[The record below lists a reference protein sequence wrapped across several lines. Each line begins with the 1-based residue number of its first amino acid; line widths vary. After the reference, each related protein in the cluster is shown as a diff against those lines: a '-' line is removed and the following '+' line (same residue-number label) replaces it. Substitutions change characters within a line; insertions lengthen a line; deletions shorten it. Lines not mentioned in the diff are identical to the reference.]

1 MDDESRTPR
10 RRRRWRSL
18 WPLVL
23 VVGVVVVLVA
33 VGAAFAWSKLG
44 RGARDDSPAAAQLS
58 PTSSPAPSE
67 TPASTA
73 APAFTAAPMPES
85 SPTPGATRS
94 LPPRPHIVADPQ
106 PVPILVYHHILP
118 KRKGP
123 PLVVMSVARFR
134 AKLGY
139 LAEHGYQ
146 AVTLRRVYDSWT
158 GEGKFPPKPVVI
170 TFDDGYADQ
179 VRNAAPV
186 LREYDWPAELDLVSA
201 ALYLGSSAP
210 ATSLTPD
217 MVQGLLDDGW
227 GLESHSVSHA
237 DLAQLHGAQL
247 RWQLR
252 ESRRRLEQLFDVPVD
267 FFCYPG
273 GIYTR
278 RVKLAVRR
286 AGYLAATGTR
296 FGAATAR
303 DLFSLPRIYCYG
315 GETMADFEERLQRTL
330 APADGG

>member
-1 MDDESRTPR
+1 MDDEFRTPKR
-10 RRRRWRSL
+10 RRRRRSL

-23 VVGVVVVLVA
+23 VVGVVVVLAA

-44 RGARDDSPAAAQLS
+44 RAARDDSPAAAQLS
-58 PTSSPAPSE
+58 PTSSPAPSA
-67 TPASTA
+67 TPASSPASAAASASTA
-73 APAFTAAPMPES
+73 TPSPS
-85 SPTPGATRS
+85 SIAS
-94 LPPRPHIVADPQ
+94 LSPRPHIVADPQ

-134 AKLGY
+134 AQLGY

-146 AVTLRRVYDSWT
+146 AVTLRRVYDAWT
-158 GEGKFPPKPVVI
+158 GEGLLPPKPVVI

-201 ALYLGSSAP
+201 ALYLGSNAP
-210 ATSLTPD
+210 TKSLTPD

-227 GLESHSVSHA
+227 GLESHSVSHP
-237 DLAQLHGAQL
+237 DLTQLHGAKL

-252 ESRRRLEQLFDVPVD
+252 ESRRRLKRLFDVPVD

-273 GIYTR
+273 GLYTR
-278 RVKLAVRR
+278 RIKLAVRR

-296 FGAATAR
+296 FGAATPR
-303 DLFSLPRIYCYG
+303 DLFSLPASTATEG
-315 GETMADFEERLQRTL
+315 S
-330 APADGG
+330 P